1 MLCGAWSARAAT
13 ATLMFRSNELR
24 LFQSGDRAEKLLFHP
39 LRLRASDLD
48 RSARTERCKLRAAN
62 AGINSPP
69 RDQAMALL
77 LTMSALAARVDVRK
91 ARIWKARPT
100 VSCDHFST
108 AYFETVQTAIERLG
122 SGADVDGG
130 APGTLFRLSGVTA
143 AEQGYDQRCRQ
154 R

>member
-1 MLCGAWSARAAT
+1 MNCGFFSQEIA
-13 ATLMFRSNELR
+13 LRSFYSIRSLR
-24 LFQSGDRAEKLLFHP
+24 T
-39 LRLRASDLD
+39 SDLD

-69 RDQAMALL
+69 RDQGMALL